1 MKGAEGEWSGALVRP
16 SKPPPAALMGQ
27 ANDGG
32 GLPNAPPPPPLG
44 CCIRPLPPSWK
55 KPQLGPRPLLLRCY
69 THTCFCPP
77 SPFSPSE
84 RTSRVSVCV
93 FSLRF
98 HLVFIHLLPPLLLIE
113 RSGWGE
119 EKLEEPPFLF
129 HPSSPVW
136 HTINGPC
143 GSVNFE
149 VESREKKYQCLISF
163 SFLVCGDTHSLLF
176 FWQRRRELRDCECA
190 WLVQRIP
197 PPCHISR
204 QTRTSPYL

>member
-1 MKGAEGEWSGALVRP
+1 MPQVKGTEGGVEWGARPPVQAPSSSVNGASERRGRP
-16 SKPPPAALMGQ
+16 SKRPS
-27 ANDGG
+27 
-32 GLPNAPPPPPLG
+32 PPLG

-136 HTINGPC
+136 HTISGPC

-163 SFLVCGDTHSLLF
+163 SFLVCGDTHSLLTF
-176 FWQRRRELRDCECA
+176 LAASAR
-190 WLVQRIP
+190 V
-197 PPCHISR
+197 
-204 QTRTSPYL
+204 T

>member
-1 MKGAEGEWSGALVRP
+1 MGRSSVRP
-16 SKPPPAALMGQ
+16 SPPSSSVNGASERRGRPSKRPLACLLYSPPSSVLEEAAVGS
-27 ANDGG
+27 
-32 GLPNAPPPPPLG
+32 APP
-44 CCIRPLPPSWK
+44 SFA
-55 KPQLGPRPLLLRCY
+55 LLH

-98 HLVFIHLLPPLLLIE
+98 HLVFILLLPPLLLIE

-136 HTINGPC
+136 HTISGPC

-149 VESREKKYQCLISF
+149 VESREKKNQCLISF

-176 FWQRRRELRDCECA
+176 FLAASAR
-190 WLVQRIP
+190 V
-197 PPCHISR
+197 
-204 QTRTSPYL
+204 T